1 MIFFSFIINQFIS
14 FFLGIGNSVYEEQV
28 LPLFEEMNITVNT
41 IYTERA
47 NHARDYIKENSLDD
61 YDGLISVG
69 GDGMFSEICH
79 SLLLKT
85 AQQAKLDVN
94 DPKTHLIPPR
104 LRIGVIPA
112 GSTDAVAFGTTGHN
126 DPITSALQI
135 IVGESLL
142 IDITTVRKL
151 FLNIFSNT
159 KEKLVFSRYIM
170 NMVLYVLWLQCL
182 LMDFLVILLNN
193 LKTGEFLVHY
203 VILYLV

>member
-1 MIFFSFIINQFIS
+1 VAKVNKWKCLFVDLYDTLL
-14 FFLGIGNSVYEEQV
+14 LGKGSSVYEEQV
-28 LPLFEEMNITVNT
+28 LPLFEEANINVNT

-47 NHARDYIKENSLDD
+47 NHARDYIKEQSLDD

-69 GDGMFSEICH
+69 GDGMFSELCH

-85 AQQAKLDVN
+85 AQQTGLDVN
-94 DPKTHLIPPR
+94 DPNTHLVPPK

-142 IDITTVRKL
+142 IDIAAVR
-151 FLNIFSNT
+151 IFN
-159 KEKLVFSRYIM
+159 
-170 NMVLYVLWLQCL
+170 
-182 LMDFLVILLNN
+182 
-193 LKTGEFLVHY
+193 
-203 VILYLV
+203 